1 MVFLRAWF
9 GFDWVSD
16 GGAVSGLG
24 AIDDFVDEPA
34 DCNQLVRHKNKF

>member
-16 GGAVSGLG
+16 GGATL

-34 DCNQLVRHKNKF
+34 DCNQLVRHKNN